1 MSTENNI
8 KLCDVMC
15 ENEIVIHLVRFFAL
29 FFVFFVLDHLLR
41 GAQVQFLLR
50 LTLIR
55 DSLCLLP
62 TLTYSVFLKL
72 TLPFITPD
80 YPIYYSSLV
89 FITRFE

>member
-15 ENEIVIHLVRFFAL
+15 ENEIVIHLVSVFAL

-41 GAQVQFLLR
+41 GAQVQFLLC

-55 DSLCLLP
+55 DFLCLLP
-62 TLTYSVFLKL
+62 TLTYSVFYKNWHYLLLLLINLHYSFKDLK
-72 TLPFITPD
+72 
-80 YPIYYSSLV
+80 
-89 FITRFE
+89 

>member
-29 FFVFFVLDHLLR
+29 FFVLDHLLR

-62 TLTYSVFLKL
+62 TLTYSGFLL
-72 TLPFITPD
+72 FIGF
-80 YPIYYSSLV
+80 LN
-89 FITRFE
+89 F